1 MSRKSIVVIA
11 EFSIHP
17 IGSGASVGKY
27 VKAAVK
33 AISSVPGLN
42 YQVTPMATVLEARDI
57 ATILRAVE
65 ISHKTLR
72 SMGAK
77 RVSSLLRIDDRLD
90 KPRTMKDKIRG
101 LSRSV
106 SS

>member
-1 MSRKSIVVIA
+1 MGRKSIVVIA

-17 IGSGASVGKY
+17 MGSGTSVGKY
-27 VKAAVK
+27 VKAAIK

-42 YQVTPMATVLEARDI
+42 YQVTPMATILEARDI
-57 ATILRAVE
+57 VTILLAVE

-90 KPRTMKDKIRG
+90 KPRTMGDKVRG
-101 LSRSV
+101 IA
-106 SS
+106 

>member
-1 MSRKSIVVIA
+1 LGRKSVVVIA

-17 IGSGASVGKY
+17 IGSGTSVGKY
-27 VKAAVK
+27 VKAVIK
-33 AISSVPGLN
+33 AISNVPGLN

-57 ATILRAVE
+57 TTILRAVE

-90 KPRTMKDKIRG
+90 KPRTMEDKIRG
-101 LSRSV
+101 LA
-106 SS
+106 